1 MSYLK
6 YFLINRPSEVVS
18 RLCGKPLNNLGTF
31 SSYPWER
38 MQNVSLGREKKKKK
52 RKDVKG
58 NVMPA
63 FQKGKK
69 KIGNEMPVSLPF
81 IPGKIP

>member
-52 RKDVKG
+52 KERCERKRDACFPEGEKE
-58 NVMPA
+58 NW
-63 FQKGKK
+63 K
-69 KIGNEMPVSLPF
+69 
-81 IPGKIP
+81 